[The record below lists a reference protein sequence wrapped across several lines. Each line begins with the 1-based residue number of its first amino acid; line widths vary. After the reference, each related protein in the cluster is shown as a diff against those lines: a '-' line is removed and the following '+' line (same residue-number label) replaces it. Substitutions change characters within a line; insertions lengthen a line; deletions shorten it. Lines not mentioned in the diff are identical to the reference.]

1 MRASA
6 YAVVALLGIV
16 GQGGCARVHGP
27 RSDEPHR
34 HDRGLISREDIRR
47 MGATNGWEALK
58 SAGTFLSLGE
68 GGSRRGGDVRAT
80 SRGRTSFLLSPQL
93 LLVVDNTLMMDL
105 AYLKDIRAENI
116 AWMRVVGSVESTMLY
131 GAYGGNGAVVVRTTV
146 PGMAVPDDDSSK

>member
-1 MRASA
+1 MRASTC
-6 YAVVALLGIV
+6 AVVAMVSVLT
-16 GQGGCARVHGP
+16 QEGCASTRSAGGQEP
-27 RSDEPHR
+27 RP

-47 MGATNGWEALK
+47 TGATNGWDALK

-105 AYLKDIRAENI
+105 AYLKELRAENI
-116 AWMRVVGSVESTMLY
+116 AWIRVLGSVEGTMLY
-131 GAYGGNGAVVVRTTV
+131 GAYGGNGAVVVRT
-146 PGMAVPDDDSSK
+146 MVPDDDAT